1 MIPAAVPFK
10 PWTATCE
17 IVFLIGGPFDGA
29 KQAVAHLDGH
39 AWFREPGG
47 LVHYSLDGSRRGGL
61 RVMAHRR
68 APMTSGDALHRG
80 LVDVATAAG

>member
-1 MIPAAVPFK
+1 MIPAAVPFV
-10 PWTATCE
+10 PWQATCE
-17 IVFLIGGPFDGA
+17 IVFLLGGPFDGA

-47 LVHYSLDGSRRGGL
+47 LVHYSLNGDRRGGL

-68 APMTSGDALHRG
+68 APMTASAALQLG